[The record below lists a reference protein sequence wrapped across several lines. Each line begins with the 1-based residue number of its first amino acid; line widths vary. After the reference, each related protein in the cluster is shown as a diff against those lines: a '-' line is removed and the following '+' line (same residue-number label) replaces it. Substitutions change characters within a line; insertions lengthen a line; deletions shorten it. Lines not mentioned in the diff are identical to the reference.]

1 MIRVLEK
8 MAMHLTKVKKVI
20 LVEKRQQTV
29 INTLQLNPCLNLP
42 FYQDQT
48 AYIISSLL
56 SKQSLKFEQMGFT
69 VILQ

>member
-42 FYQDQT
+42 FYHDQT
-48 AYIISSLL
+48 AYIISSL
-56 SKQSLKFEQMGFT
+56 
-69 VILQ
+69 